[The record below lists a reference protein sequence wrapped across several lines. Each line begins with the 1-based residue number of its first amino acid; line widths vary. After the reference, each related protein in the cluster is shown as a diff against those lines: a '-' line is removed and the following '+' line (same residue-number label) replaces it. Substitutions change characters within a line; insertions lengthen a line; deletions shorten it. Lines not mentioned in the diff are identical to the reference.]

1 MKNQL
6 SLKLNTRN
14 ILIVILIN
22 LSFSSHVSAQLQMC
36 TAKDKNYSSI
46 AYQVGFNNDNR
57 SLMEAR
63 GYDKLSCPPPNFDE
77 EGLKMGYY
85 VVVKSSRQESSGN
98 NKYENISY
106 GIGGSKTSYDVA
118 EQLAVKNLATSDW
131 GWTKKNS
138 YEVVE
143 KNSFVITNTNTS
155 VIAIVFMSKDA
166 SGNKKITKATFQHKT
181 LTDTEYTQL
190 KSKFKTTNPNQEIK
204 VSRLLVKEGKVAV
217 VKCIKTVGNSTNET
231 YKLVYASTGDNYNVA
246 LFTEGTLTQPNEA
259 EKYILVNEMNIE
271 LENSNEN
278 QSVISNVKQK
288 IRASQPKPN
297 KNKKATNGGSGV
309 RG

>member
-1 MKNQL
+1 MKNKQ
-6 SLKLNTRN
+6 SLKLSIRN

-22 LSFSSHVSAQLQMC
+22 LSFSSHISAQLQMC

-85 VVVKSSRQESSGN
+85 VVVKSSRHESSGN

-143 KNSFVITNTNTS
+143 KNSFVITTTNTS
-155 VIAIVFMSKDA
+155 VIAIVFMTKDA
-166 SGNKKITKATFQHKT
+166 SGNKKIAKATFQHKT
-181 LTDTEYTQL
+181 LTDSEYSQL
-190 KSKFKTTNPNQEIK
+190 KSKFKSTNPNQEIK

-217 VKCIKTVGNSTNET
+217 VKCLKTVGNSTNEN
-231 YKLVYASTGDNYNVA
+231 YKLVYASSGENYNVA
-246 LFTEGTLTQPNEA
+246 LFPEGSLTQPNEA
-259 EKYILVNEMNIE
+259 EKYILVNEIDLAINSTEKMNANINNGKE
-271 LENSNEN
+271 L
-278 QSVISNVKQK
+278 
-288 IRASQPKPN
+288 IRTSQPKPVK
-297 KNKKATNGGSGV
+297 KNTVTGSN